1 MAKQVTIGGVKYDVE
16 ALSAMKDVLEGAR
29 NMQLSTE
36 EVAKMIQAN
45 ERLRKSYADINKSL
59 EQAGKLYSKQRN
71 NIDDILKFNK
81 EIFKHTKADEATR
94 KNINSLT
101 NKNLHF
107 LDDTLDFT
115 NKIVRGEMDSLKIKK
130 ELSKL
135 ELSSAKVF
143 QEQEKAQ
150 KSLKSGYTELQK
162 LLTSGSIV
170 GSGLIDETL
179 TKQLEISGAKYQ
191 NLLEELTNATS
202 SKQEQSIR
210 KKLEKESEISA
221 NIIKEILDNSNGD
234 KNVAEHINS
243 ILESTNVI
251 SSLTLQEGGIK
262 RMIDLFEE
270 YYNTTKKTE
279 KSVSGISRV
288 LKSLQ
293 HTPLSSLIDFRA
305 TNESMAQKMKAG
317 QGATRAV
324 TTSLI
329 ENSGLVQMGA
339 VGGTLYVLKEIVEL
353 MAKAD
358 NRATSLAKSFNV
370 SKEEVGGIYQRF
382 NSINDELGLNI
393 DDLIK
398 SQIEFNDEFGYSVNL
413 SEEFLKSITRN
424 TKLIGLNQEANNQL
438 ISNALFNN
446 EEISKVERDIIGN
459 ITLQSKGLANVKTV
473 LDKVLHSS
481 SEIKANFKGNYGEI
495 AKAVT
500 KAQELGTS
508 LEKIN
513 SIGESLLDFESS
525 ISSELNAEL
534 ITGKNIN
541 LEKARYYSLM
551 GNTAK
556 LMEEVTS
563 QVGTF
568 DEYTNMNVIQQQAY
582 AQALGFTRK
591 EMVDMLYQQ
600 KINSALISVGNNKF
614 TEDQRNFLS
623 HSEEFKTKYSRIM
636 NDSLLSQQEKII
648 QLGKI
653 GEENI
658 SQLSA
663 QQKFEEVLTK
673 IKEKIAQ
680 IFGDG
685 AILDKFANGIV
696 SVANTLNIINDEE
709 EAKFH
714 AQNIVAHR
722 LPNIDKDSE
731 QYKSLV
737 QNMSKYDLK
746 ELKNLSE
753 LEYIRGNAGENS
765 VEYKTKSLLNKE
777 FTIPQMGYIPYNQL
791 GKLPTSHYDI
801 FSKKVDEL
809 IEVTKRKPSPPITVV
824 AQLDSVQMKQ
834 ELKKTERKHN

>member
-115 NKIVRGEMDSLKIKK
+115 NKIVRGAMDSLKIKK

-234 KNVAEHINS
+234 KIVAEHINS

-251 SSLTLQEGGIK
+251 SSLTLQEDGIK

-305 TNESMAQKMKAG
+305 TNESMAQKMKEG

-358 NRATSLAKSFNV
+358 NRATNLAKSFNV

-568 DEYTNMNVIQQQAY
+568 DEYTNMNVLQQQAY

-636 NDSLLSQQEKII
+636 NDSLLSQQEKIQ
-648 QLGKI
+648 QLGEL
-653 GEENI
+653 GEKNL

-663 QQKFEEVLTK
+663 QQKFEEVLIK

-685 AILDKFANGIV
+685 AILDKLANGLI
-696 SVANTLNIINDEE
+696 SFMDTINIIDSSD
-709 EAKFH
+709 AKSYYTASVIGNTGIKQGSSQYKDMESKLSGYSTGTMEGIANFQPIY
-714 AQNIVAHR
+714 AQN
-722 LPNIDKDSE
+722 P
-731 QYKSLV
+731 
-737 QNMSKYDLK
+737 NMSVNDPRFLNFVRESKFGY
-746 ELKNLSE
+746 
-753 LEYIRGNAGENS
+753 GEG
-765 VEYKTKSLLNKE
+765 LNMNEIKA
-777 FTIPQMGYIPYNQL
+777 
-791 GKLPTSHYDI
+791 KL
-801 FSKKVDEL
+801 DEL
-809 IEVTKRKPSPPITVV
+809 INVTKESGNKPAVLSTFGAIKEFNQYNRP
-824 AQLDSVQMKQ
+824 
-834 ELKKTERKHN
+834 H